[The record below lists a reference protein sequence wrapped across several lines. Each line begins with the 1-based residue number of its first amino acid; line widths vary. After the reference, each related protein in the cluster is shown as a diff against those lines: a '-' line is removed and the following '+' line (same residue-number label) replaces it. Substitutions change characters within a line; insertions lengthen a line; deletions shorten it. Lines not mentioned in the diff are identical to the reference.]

1 MLIGLG
7 VFTAVFA
14 AAILLAF
21 RTAPE
26 QNIDQA
32 RQATFLSDER
42 AISNSTSGPTT
53 NTAISTHA
61 DNRTA
66 DSADAPVAAE
76 NGRIELCGRI
86 RVTCVVDGDTFWFEG
101 QKIRIADIDTPE
113 ISQPHCPG
121 EYQRG
126 MTATRRLLDLL
137 NAGPFELRM
146 YEDRDEDSFGRK
158 LRLVTRN
165 GSSIGDQLVD
175 EGLAHRWI
183 GHKQPWC

>member
-7 VFTAVFA
+7 AFTAVFA
-14 AAILLAF
+14 GAILLAF
-21 RTAPE
+21 STAPE
-26 QNIDQA
+26 QNVDRA

-53 NTAISTHA
+53 NTANSIQA

-66 DSADAPVAAE
+66 DSADAPVAAA

-86 RVTCVVDGDTFWFEG
+86 RETCVVDGDTFWFEG

-137 NAGPFELRM
+137 NAGPFELRP
-146 YEDRDEDSFGRK
+146 YQDRDEDAFGRK

-165 GSSIGDQLVD
+165 GSSIGDQLVA

-183 GHKQPWC
+183 GHKEPWC